1 MIAFDV
7 ALGKAHVSM
16 QGRCPHCGE
25 INQYARPP
33 TTAIVYCQHCRKPFG
48 AAALTPAAG
57 GGTPPPPVGRAQR
70 RGPSSSRVQGTPPPQ
85 IATTEHRPQ
94 LVRRQPLNTAA
105 QNAPTVEETRPPRP
119 HGPEARNVI
128 VPKILAKNRG
138 DDEADGAASARL
150 VYTSVEGVEAEFA
163 LDGHNTIGRHPKN
176 TIRLHDREVSKNH
189 AIIERRGNTFNVKD
203 LNSSNGTFV
212 NNRRITEADLKDGDA
227 LLFGSMRLLFHQGE
241 QASAHSTNSARDL
254 VTILPQEPSGATHI
268 HAKLDAAE
276 NEHDFVPAA
285 EISDVEVLRRDYEKL
300 RIAYEMSRMGITQ
313 DFTVMLQRSLDMAFQ
328 LLPADNGVIL
338 LVEPET
344 GVLVP
349 HTVKRSA
356 GSNPDEEIVLS
367 TSIINQVIH
376 DRSSILLSDAIL
388 DPRFSGA
395 QSIISQGIRSAMC
408 VPLVAH
414 DVVYGVMHLDSRQR
428 IGAFSEKDL
437 QLLNALAGQAA
448 ISIANTRLI
457 RKVEDDAKT
466 RGQLSRF
473 LPPHV
478 VETMV
483 EGKGQ
488 PIVKGGRE
496 CDASVLFCDIRGFTA
511 MSEAAGGPQDI
522 VDLLN
527 EYFEQL
533 VEVVFERHGV
543 LDKFIGDALMA
554 HWGTLENDV
563 DPTFSAVAA
572 ALEFRDAI
580 RSFNEEREAEGK
592 LPVGMGVGV
601 NSGPLVAGYMGA
613 KRRLEYT
620 VIGDTVNT
628 SSRLCGLAEPDQVLI
643 SEMTYQR
650 IADRIEARYLGT
662 RHVKGKEQG
671 VEVYEALALR
681 GAMSETGS

>member
-1 MIAFDV
+1 M
-7 ALGKAHVSM
+7 
-16 QGRCPHCGE
+16 
-25 INQYARPP
+25 
-33 TTAIVYCQHCRKPFG
+33 
-48 AAALTPAAG
+48 
-57 GGTPPPPVGRAQR
+57 
-70 RGPSSSRVQGTPPPQ
+70 
-85 IATTEHRPQ
+85 
-94 LVRRQPLNTAA
+94 
-105 QNAPTVEETRPPRP
+105 EETRPPRP
-119 HGPEARNVI
+119 HLGDSANVI
-128 VPKILAKNRG
+128 VPQLVSKTRA
-138 DDEADGAASARL
+138 DEDPDSGGKARL
-150 VYTSVEGVEAEFA
+150 VYTSVEGVEAEFV
-163 LDGHNTIGRHPKN
+163 LDDKNSIGRHPKN

-189 AIIERRGNTFNVKD
+189 ATIERVGAIYTLKD

-212 NNRRITEADLKDGDA
+212 NNRRVSEVELKEGDA
-227 LLFGSMRLLFHQGE
+227 LLFGSMRLVFNQGT
-241 QASAHSTNSARDL
+241 QAAAHSTNSAKDL

-268 HAKLDAAE
+268 HAKLEPTEDAQDFLPAE
-276 NEHDFVPAA
+276 
-285 EISDVEVLRRDYEKL
+285 EIGDPDVLKRDYEKL
-300 RIAYEMSRMGITQ
+300 RVAYELSRMGITQ
-313 DFTVMLQRSLDMAFQ
+313 DFTVLLQRSLDMAFQ

-349 HTVKRSA
+349 HTVKRRD
-356 GSNPDEEIVLS
+356 GSDPDEEIVLS

-408 VPLVAH
+408 VPLVAN
-414 DVVYGVMHLDSRQR
+414 DVVYGVMHIDSRQR

-437 QLLNALAGQAA
+437 QLLGALAGQAA
-448 ISIANTRLI
+448 VSIANTRLI

-478 VETMV
+478 VEQMV
-483 EGKGQ
+483 DGKGQ
-488 PIVKGGRE
+488 PIIKGGRE

-527 EYFEQL
+527 DYFERL
-533 VEVVFERHGV
+533 VEIVFERHGV

-554 HWGTLENDV
+554 HWGTLDNDV
-563 DPTFSAVAA
+563 DPTFNAVAA
-572 ALEFRDAI
+572 ALDFRDAI
-580 RSFNEEREAEGK
+580 REFNEEREADGK

-601 NSGPLVAGYMGA
+601 NAGPLVAGYMGA

-650 IADRIEARYLGT
+650 IADRIEARYLGG

-671 VEVYEALALR
+671 VEVYEALSIR

>member
-1 MIAFDV
+1 V
-7 ALGKAHVSM
+7 RT
-16 QGRCPHCGE
+16 QG
-25 INQYARPP
+25 
-33 TTAIVYCQHCRKPFG
+33 V
-48 AAALTPAAG
+48 PAAQ
-57 GGTPPPPVGRAQR
+57 VGFQQQ
-70 RGPSSSRVQGTPPPQ
+70 VK
-85 IATTEHRPQ
+85 PQ
-94 LVRRQPLNTAA
+94 LVRRQPLAGGSPPA
-105 QNAPTVEETRPPRP
+105 VEETRPPRP
-119 HGPEARNVI
+119 HLGDSANVI
-128 VPKILAKNRG
+128 VPQLVSKTRA
-138 DDEADGAASARL
+138 DEDPDSGGKARL
-150 VYTSVEGVEAEFA
+150 VYTSVEGVEAEFV
-163 LDGHNTIGRHPKN
+163 LDDKNSIGRHPKN

-189 AIIERRGNTFNVKD
+189 ATIERVGAIYTLKD

-212 NNRRITEADLKDGDA
+212 NNRRVSEVELKEGDA
-227 LLFGSMRLLFHQGE
+227 LLFGSMRLVFNQGT
-241 QASAHSTNSARDL
+241 QAAAHSTNSAKDL

-268 HAKLDAAE
+268 HAKLEPTEDAQDFLPAE
-276 NEHDFVPAA
+276 
-285 EISDVEVLRRDYEKL
+285 EIGDPDVLKRDYEKL
-300 RIAYEMSRMGITQ
+300 RVAYELSRMGITQ
-313 DFTVMLQRSLDMAFQ
+313 DFTVLLQRSLDMAFQ

-349 HTVKRSA
+349 HTVKRRD
-356 GSNPDEEIVLS
+356 GSDPDEEIVLS

-408 VPLVAH
+408 VPLVAN
-414 DVVYGVMHLDSRQR
+414 DVVYGVMHIDSRQR

-437 QLLNALAGQAA
+437 QLLGALAGQAA
-448 ISIANTRLI
+448 VSIANTRLI

-478 VETMV
+478 VEQMV
-483 EGKGQ
+483 DGKGQ
-488 PIVKGGRE
+488 PIIKGGRE

-527 EYFEQL
+527 DYFERL
-533 VEVVFERHGV
+533 VEIVFERHGV

-554 HWGTLENDV
+554 HWGTLDNDV
-563 DPTFSAVAA
+563 DPTFNAVAA
-572 ALEFRDAI
+572 ALDFRDAI
-580 RSFNEEREAEGK
+580 REFNEEREADGK

-601 NSGPLVAGYMGA
+601 NAGPLVAGYMGA

-650 IADRIEARYLGT
+650 IADRIEARYLGG

-671 VEVYEALALR
+671 VEVYEALSIR